1 MAKKCNE
8 FVIFKI
14 YTKKIEKTC
23 QEHKKNKNTIKVDI
37 K

>member
-14 YTKKIEKTC
+14 YTKKIEKTR
-23 QEHKKNKNTIKVDI
+23 QDRKKIKI
-37 K
+37 QSK